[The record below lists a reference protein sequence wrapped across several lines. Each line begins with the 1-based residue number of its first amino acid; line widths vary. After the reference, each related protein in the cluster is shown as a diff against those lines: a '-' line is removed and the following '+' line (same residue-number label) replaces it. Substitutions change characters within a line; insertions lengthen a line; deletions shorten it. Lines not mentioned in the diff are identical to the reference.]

1 MFLLPSLLLLSNRH
15 GKISST
21 AQLHNH
27 VCAQRSL
34 RVPSMAP
41 RTESIRASKSV
52 DSGVANGL
60 IAWYETEPSKRSLRV
75 AADMLTSSAM
85 SNTLVRSG
93 LHLPVDSTRGC
104 PVSESFARPASV
116 RPLKDR
122 CLRHPK
128 QVLQGYCSSNGVRPL
143 VA

>member
-1 MFLLPSLLLLSNRH
+1 MFVQRPALLLPSATKGRN
-15 GKISST
+15 
-21 AQLHNH
+21 
-27 VCAQRSL
+27 
-34 RVPSMAP
+34 
-41 RTESIRASKSV
+41 
-52 DSGVANGL
+52 
-60 IAWYETEPSKRSLRV
+60 W
-75 AADMLTSSAM
+75 
-85 SNTLVRSG
+85 VRGSDNIG

-128 QVLQGYCSSNGVRPL
+128 QVLQGYCYSIGVRPL